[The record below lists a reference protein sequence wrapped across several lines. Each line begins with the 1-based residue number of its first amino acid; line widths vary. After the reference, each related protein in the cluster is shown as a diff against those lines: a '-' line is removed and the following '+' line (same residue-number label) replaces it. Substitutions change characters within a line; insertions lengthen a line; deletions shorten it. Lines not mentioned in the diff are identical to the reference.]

1 MSKYEDE
8 NVLVIPRSLFDQI
21 GAFEGY
27 CPDTSRYL
35 PSILDPVNNF
45 FLSRDLAEDDP
56 GHKQIIPYAIFHCG
70 NRILRYYRG
79 GGSGEK
85 RLAAK
90 GSIGIGGHINDIDY
104 AAASLDRD
112 TYTVGVEREIEEEL
126 QISCSYTQKIV
137 GLINDDSNE
146 VGQVHLGV
154 VHLISLEN
162 EEVASNED
170 NIVDIQFLSFD
181 ELHIAK
187 DQLET
192 WSSICL
198 EHLDQFFERT
208 DS

>member
-1 MSKYEDE
+1 MSKYADE
-8 NVLVIPRSLFDQI
+8 NVLVIPRALFDDL
-21 GAFEGY
+21 GAFQGFSGEA
-27 CPDTSRYL
+27 SSYL
-35 PSILDPVNNF
+35 PSILDPANNF

-56 GHKQIIPYAIFHCG
+56 GHKQIIPYAIFHHAD
-70 NRILRYYRG
+70 RILHYYRG

-90 GSIGIGGHINDIDY
+90 GSIGIGGHINDIDHSQ
-104 AAASLDRD
+104 ASLDRD

-126 QISCSYTQKIV
+126 HISGSYEQKII

-162 EEVASNED
+162 DRVKAGED
-170 NIVDIQFLSFD
+170 NISDLSFKSYA
-181 ELHIAK
+181 ELAANK
-187 DQLET
+187 DKLET

-198 EHLDQFFERT
+198 ASLDQFL
-208 DS
+208 DL